1 MFVVEA
7 DKAWRREIRTGIR
20 GTNGIEVLSGL
31 DEKARV
37 VSPYPADLT
46 DGARVNITGAQER

>member
-1 MFVVEA
+1 MKSEPAF
-7 DKAWRREIRTGIR
+7 